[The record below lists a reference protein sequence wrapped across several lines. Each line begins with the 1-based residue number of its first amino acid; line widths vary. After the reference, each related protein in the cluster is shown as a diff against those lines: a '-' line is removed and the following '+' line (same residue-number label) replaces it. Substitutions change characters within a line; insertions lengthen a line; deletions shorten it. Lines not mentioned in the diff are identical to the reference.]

1 MALNHESYA
10 ALDQEYFASLVLIG
24 RQILWSH
31 HSWFSTR
38 TPDFFAT
45 VEDMEI
51 KLSVHALIALIT
63 GVLCSR
69 YSPVHKL
76 GHFFFMPTVNQELDN
91 HLNSTEG
98 PWGPGLADPEVAG
111 AIKSLVRL
119 HFQQVLQKIRAQM
132 VIDHIPHE
140 EEAYDFEA
148 KNFIPEQG

>member
-1 MALNHESYA
+1 MALHHKSYA
-10 ALDQEYFASLVLIG
+10 ALDQEHFPSLVLLG
-24 RQILWSH
+24 RQILWSQIVT
-31 HSWFSTR
+31 SST

-45 VEDMEI
+45 VEDMNI
-51 KLSVHALIALIT
+51 KLSVLALIALIT

-76 GHFFFMPTVNQELDN
+76 GHFFFMPTVNQELDY

-132 VIDHIPHE
+132 VIEHIPCE
-140 EEAYDFEA
+140 EEAYEFEA
-148 KNFIPEQG
+148 KNFIPS